1 MSELWQ
7 WYHET
12 ELIEDEDD
20 DISYEDRFNNYLKIK
35 LTLAELTWPVS
46 CLLEFR

>member
-1 MSELWQ
+1 MSELWK

-20 DISYEDRFNNYLKIK
+20 DISYEDRFIYRIK
-35 LTLAELTWPVS
+35 FNPTRNSGAFSASNV
-46 CLLEFR
+46 F